1 MTNGCDTCEHG
12 GTERTSVTRL
22 LRRGILSVVIAAAA
36 VAIVLG
42 ESWLIERGPVLF
54 TAPSPTPHAEHA
66 RAPAAAPEGDV
77 LPIAILH

>member
-1 MTNGCDTCEHG
+1 MTNGCDTCEHS
-12 GTERTSVTRL
+12 GTERASVTRL

-54 TAPSPTPHAEHA
+54 TAPGPTPHAEHA
-66 RAPAAAPEGDV
+66 RTPAAAPEGDV

>member
-1 MTNGCDTCEHG
+1 MTHRCDTCEHN

-22 LRRGILSVVIAAAA
+22 LRRGILSVVIALAA

-54 TAPSPTPHAEHA
+54 TAPAPTPRAEHA
-66 RAPAAAPEGDV
+66 RAPAAAPAGDV
-77 LPIAILH
+77 FPIAILH

>member
-1 MTNGCDTCEHG
+1 MTNRCEACEHDI
-12 GTERTSVTRL
+12 TERASLNQL

-42 ESWLIERGPVLF
+42 ESWLIERAPVLF
-54 TAPSPTPHAEHA
+54 TATAPTPRGEHA

>member
-1 MTNGCDTCEHG
+1 MTNRCDTCEQDD
-12 GTERTSVTRL
+12 TERTSVSRL

-54 TAPSPTPHAEHA
+54 TVTVPPQRAEHG
-66 RAPAAAPEGDV
+66 RAPAAAPAGDV
-77 LPIAILH
+77 FPIAILH

>member
-1 MTNGCDTCEHG
+1 MTNRCGTCEHN
-12 GTERTSVTRL
+12 GTERTRLTRL

-54 TAPSPTPHAEHA
+54 TVPAPTPRAEHA
-66 RAPAAAPEGDV
+66 RAPATAPAGDV
-77 LPIAILH
+77 FPIAILH

>member
-1 MTNGCDTCEHG
+1 MTNRCDTCEHD
-12 GTERTSVTRL
+12 GTERTSASRL
-22 LRRGILSVVIAAAA
+22 LRRGIVSVVIAAAA

-54 TAPSPTPHAEHA
+54 TATAPTPRAEHG
-66 RAPAAAPEGDV
+66 RAPAAMPPGDV